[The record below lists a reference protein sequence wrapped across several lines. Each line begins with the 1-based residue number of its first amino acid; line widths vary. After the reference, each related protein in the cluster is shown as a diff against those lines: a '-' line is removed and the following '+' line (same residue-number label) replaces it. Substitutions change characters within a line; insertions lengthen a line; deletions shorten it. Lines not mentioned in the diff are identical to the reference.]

1 LAVYLYAET
10 FSQFP
15 GDVENKITTDD
26 ISECLAYLKIKNDEN
41 KRAIDKAKRKPRPTR
56 PKAPSPKGR
65 RR

>member
-1 LAVYLYAET
+1 MAVYLYAET

-26 ISECLAYLKIKNDEN
+26 ISECLAFLKIKSDEN
-41 KRAIDKAKRKPRPTR
+41 KKAIDKAKRKSATR
-56 PKAPSPKGR
+56 PRTPSAKGR